1 MLDLYDNRSAIVH
14 GGGEPRRQDL
24 RAPNNDPISLYDFSE
39 LTAGLLRIALQK
51 GISVASGTTGPL
63 LDWNALI
70 IPP

>member
-1 MLDLYDNRSAIVH
+1 MRRAYDNRSAIVH
-14 GGGEPRRQDL
+14 GGGEPRPQDL
-24 RAPNNDPISLYDFSE
+24 KAPNNDPMSLYDFSE

-51 GISVASGTTGPL
+51 GIDLARGTNGPL